1 MAKNVLAAKLE
12 FLGTRT
18 DISPAHLVAVSDS
31 SNLVPKLVV
40 DTADNDAIDG
50 NMDDGTD
57 DGDVD
62 DSADMDDG
70 ADVDDGT
77 DDDSMNIDST
87 NHDLMN
93 ADTNRDHSYIHVDAA
108 YLSNG
113 ITAILPCTVQYM
125 DLTPLQ
131 LEHPIRVP
139 HVMLLR
145 NEWSNMVDIFNQRE
159 KGIQGGAVFTGQPG
173 IGEHYCTS

>member
-1 MAKNVLAAKLE
+1 MAQNVLAAKLE
-12 FLGTRT
+12 FLKTRT
-18 DISPAHLVAVSDS
+18 DICPAHLGAVSDS
-31 SNLVPKLVV
+31 SRLVSKLV
-40 DTADNDAIDG
+40 DTADNNPIDG

-57 DGDVD
+57 DGDVN
-62 DSADMDDG
+62 DSADMDDS
-70 ADVDDGT
+70 ADVDDGA

-87 NHDLMN
+87 DHDLMN
-93 ADTNRDHSYIHVDAA
+93 ADTNHDHSHIHVDAA
-108 YLSNG
+108 YLSKG
-113 ITAILPCTVQYM
+113 ITPILPCTIQYM

-145 NEWSNMVDIFNQRE
+145 NEWSDMIDIFNKRKQ
-159 KGIQGGAVFTGQPG
+159 GIRGGAVFTGQPG

>member
-12 FLGTRT
+12 FLDTRT
-18 DISPAHLVAVSDS
+18 DISPAHLGAVSDS
-31 SNLVPKLVV
+31 GHLVPKLVV
-40 DTADNDAIDG
+40 GTADNNAIDG
-50 NMDDGTD
+50 NIDDGTD

-70 ADVDDGT
+70 AD
-77 DDDSMNIDST
+77 DDSMNIDWT
-87 NHDLMN
+87 DHDLMN
-93 ADTNRDHSYIHVDAA
+93 ADTNRDSYIYVDAA
-108 YLSNG
+108 YLSKG
-113 ITAILPCTVQYM
+113 ITAILPCTFQYM

-131 LEHPIRVP
+131 LEHLIRVP

-173 IGEHYCTS
+173 IGEHY